1 MKRYLKNHVT
11 GGLIC
16 CVVALLLVFA
26 ASAQAEHEIALSDVK
41 ANVPTDG
48 TITAW
53 TSDVEVEFKKPD
65 MTSTGDIL
73 IGFVYKWSISDLAWD
88 GTSPDG
94 TVDPSLDPPVVV
106 KAASFFA
113 NDDSTTLRYLYVK
126 TKYFDISAGGEEPV
140 YSSAVRIGAIN
151 IDNVAPTGT
160 VQITDSE
167 GTVISSTKNTAL
179 NLKLYAATVPVI
191 KMYLSE
197 TLTRPVTGV
206 TYATEVVYDLTNTAP
221 GSKTIYAWFEDSV
234 GNISKAP
241 ATATVTLLAPV
252 SISPDTATIDVNAG
266 TQVFI
271 LQGTAATNYNWSI
284 VDASPADVA
293 TITSG
298 STNVGT
304 ITVTAAKEGTFKV
317 QATDGT
323 NTVTSGTITAESSTM
338 SKTFNL
344 ITTET
349 TDTNTIGFIFE
360 NTGITTAHELGT
372 AVGNCTQ
379 VAKWDATTQSYLS
392 HRMQF
397 VTLNNF
403 TLNVGDAYFV
413 TIDSS
418 HDFTLTGTLPASH
431 TQTLITTTT
440 TSTNAVGVP
449 YSKNSITTAH
459 DLGLDIGNCSQVAK
473 WDAATQSFL
482 SHRMQFVTLNNFTV
496 EWGQGYF
503 FTVTQQTDWP
513 W

>member
-26 ASAQAEHEIALSDVK
+26 ASAQAEHEISLSDVTS
-41 ANVPTDG
+41 NVPTDG

-53 TSDVEVEFKKPD
+53 TSDVEVEFKKPN

-73 IGFVYKWSISDLAWD
+73 IGFVYKWSISDSGWD

-94 TVDPSLDPPVVV
+94 TAIDVDGTTYLVE
-106 KAASFFA
+106 KAAAFFA
-113 NDDSTTLRYLYVK
+113 SDDSTTLRYLYIK
-126 TKYFDISAGGEEPV
+126 TQYMDISAGGSEPV

-160 VQITDSE
+160 VQITDDK
-167 GTVISSTKNTAL
+167 GTVITSTNNTAL
-179 NLKLYAATVPVI
+179 NLKLYAAAVPVI

-197 TLTRPVTGV
+197 TSTRPVTGV
-206 TYATEVVYDLTNTAP
+206 AFATEVVYDLANTAP

-252 SISPDTATIDVNAG
+252 SISPDTATIDANGG

-271 LQGTAATNYNWSI
+271 LQGTAATNYTWTI
-284 VDASPADVA
+284 VNASPADVA

-323 NTVTSGTITAESSTM
+323 NTVTSGTITVTASAI
-338 SKTFNL
+338 KGDVNDDKQ
-344 ITTET
+344 ITP
-349 TDTNTIGFIFE
+349 G
-360 NTGITTAHELGT
+360 
-372 AVGNCTQ
+372 
-379 VAKWDATTQSYLS
+379 DATAAFQLYLTKNWS
-392 HRMQF
+392 EMTPREQYTADF
-397 VTLNNF
+397 NNDGQVTP
-403 TLNVGDAYFV
+403 GDA
-413 TIDSS
+413 
-418 HDFTLTGTLPASH
+418 
-431 TQTLITTTT
+431 
-440 TSTNAVGVP
+440 
-449 YSKNSITTAH
+449 TA
-459 DLGLDIGNCSQVAK
+459 IFQAY
-473 WDAATQSFL
+473 
-482 SHRMQFVTLNNFTV
+482 LN
-496 EWGQGYF
+496 Q
-503 FTVTQQTDWP
+503 
-513 W
+513 